1 MRSKFRR
8 AVLILAVIFTLAGI
22 HLYINTQ
29 NIDLNYKVTDL
40 KIKLNEIRSK
50 NRNLG
55 SRVAM
60 KEDLSNIERI
70 AREQLKMFYPKEV
83 TYINPQ
89 RINNSLP
96 KPKE

>member
-1 MRSKFRR
+1 MKFRFRR
-8 AVLILAVIFTLAGI
+8 AVFVLVTIITLASI

-29 NIDLNYKVTDL
+29 NIDLKYKVTDL

-55 SRVAM
+55 SRAAK
-60 KEDLSNIERI
+60 KENLSDIERI
-70 AREQLKMFYPKEV
+70 ARERLKMIYPEEIN
-83 TYINPQ
+83 YINPQ
-89 RINNSLP
+89 RLDNSLT

>member
-1 MRSKFRR
+1 M
-8 AVLILAVIFTLAGI
+8 ILTVIFTLAGI

-55 SRVAM
+55 SQVAI

-70 AREQLKMFYPKEV
+70 AREQLKMFYPEEI

-89 RINNSLP
+89 RLDNSLTEP
-96 KPKE
+96 KK